1 MGMLVCTHLSSV
13 FFTFT
18 DVKSE
23 IPGLTDTIFPK
34 RLGPKRATNIRKMF
48 NLSKEDDVRKYVI
61 RREVKS
67 GKKENAK
74 SYTKAP
80 KIQRLVTPIR
90 LQRRRHLCSVKR
102 RKLEHQ
108 KEQKSEYE

>member
-1 MGMLVCTHLSSV
+1 M
-13 FFTFT
+13 
-18 DVKSE
+18 KSE
-23 IPGLTDTIFPK
+23 IPGLTDTIFSK

-74 SYTKAP
+74 AYTKAP

-90 LQRRRHLCSVKR
+90 LQRRRHLRSVKR